1 MAGLGEEEQ
10 PGDRCQGSGQ
20 TLFSCCCVRK
30 RIKGSGVRA
39 KRPNESGEKLGRKA
53 VLVPDHK
60 VSKSIFTLSGRTSQ

>member
-10 PGDRCQGSGQ
+10 PGDRCQGSAQ

-30 RIKGSGVRA
+30 RIKGSGVRLSDRM
-39 KRPNESGEKLGRKA
+39 KGEKLGRKA
-53 VLVPDHK
+53 VLVPDHE